1 MTQPARPSSDRRP
14 SRQTL
19 WRRAEDV
26 PADLG
31 PTVVAIG
38 HFDGVHRGHQRLL
51 ADAEH
56 RARALGLPVGAVTF
70 DRHPATILTPGRQ
83 PAVLTGPD
91 RKFELLAHC
100 GLDFVLALPMN
111 LPLLTTSAEDFA
123 TDLLATRLRVRSVSV
138 GENFRYGYRAAGDI
152 STLHATGRRLGFE
165 AHKVDLLT
173 IDGSPVSSTRIR
185 AAVAE
190 GRVRSAITLLGRSHS
205 VEAIV
210 ATSSGRQATA
220 RTDPEIAEPAL
231 GSYRAA
237 VYGLADPTQ
246 RTEQRAQV
254 TVHHGALSIEFDHEA
269 DAGWTPVVGTKLR
282 VEFVDEIS

>member
-1 MTQPARPSSDRRP
+1 MTQPARPCSDRRP

-31 PTVVAIG
+31 PTVIAIG

-51 ADAEH
+51 ADAEQ

-91 RKFELLAHC
+91 RKFELLAHY
-100 GLDFVLALPMN
+100 GLDFVLALPMT

-123 TDLLATRLRVRSVSV
+123 TELLATRLRARSVSV
-138 GENFRYGYRAAGDI
+138 GENFRYGHHAAGNI
-152 STLHATGRRLGFE
+152 STLHAAGCRLGFE
-165 AHKVDLLT
+165 ARKVDLLN

-190 GRVRSAITLLGRSHS
+190 GRVRSATTLLGRSHS

-220 RTDPEIAEPAL
+220 CTDPGIAAPAL
-231 GSYRAA
+231 GSYRGA

-246 RTEQRAQV
+246 RTEQRV
-254 TVHHGALSIEFDHEA
+254 RVRVHHGALDIDFDHEA
-269 DAGWTPVVGTKLR
+269 FAGSTPAVGTELR
-282 VEFVDEIS
+282 VEFIDENS